1 VRGQQTSAP
10 KPLSVGEKALVAVAV
25 TWAAGFVDTTGYL
38 RLSHIFT
45 ANMSGNTVRVSLGAA
60 TWNWNMAAQRFWPLV
75 AFVTGL
81 LISAAI
87 HEAGHRREFT
97 RTSAIVFGME
107 AMLLACFMAL
117 SRTVWAGN
125 LQSGEP
131 FYVCTALLGL
141 AMGLQNATITRVGA
155 LSVKTTHIT
164 GTLTS
169 FAEAFGEFLFWLRDR
184 LHAPYRNR
192 WQRVYRT
199 AWRQKTFREAVLT
212 ASLWIAFFLGGV
224 AAVLGL
230 HSWGN
235 ASLVPIVVFL
245 LLLALL
251 DLRRPIAASDEH
263 AGHKPRAASR
273 VKADSVR

>member
-107 AMLLACFMAL
+107 AMLLACFLAL

-169 FAEAFGEFLFWLRDR
+169 FAEAFGGVSVLVAGSSACPLSEPLATRLPDCLATEDIPGSCSDCFFVDSVLSRRSCGCPRSAFLG
-184 LHAPYRNR
+184 
-192 WQRVYRT
+192 QRVTGSHCRVST
-199 AWRQKTFREAVLT
+199 AIST
-212 ASLWIAFFLGGV
+212 AGSSA
-224 AAVLGL
+224 
-230 HSWGN
+230 
-235 ASLVPIVVFL
+235 
-245 LLLALL
+245 
-251 DLRRPIAASDEH
+251 
-263 AGHKPRAASR
+263 
-273 VKADSVR
+273 ADSGF